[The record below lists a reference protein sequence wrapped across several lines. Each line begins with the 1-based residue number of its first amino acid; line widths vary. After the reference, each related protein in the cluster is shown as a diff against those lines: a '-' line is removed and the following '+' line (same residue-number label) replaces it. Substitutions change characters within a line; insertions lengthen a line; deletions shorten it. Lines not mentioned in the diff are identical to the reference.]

1 MGPPVLPD
9 HPISGWTPTQVL
21 PGPADNLGMSQ
32 RVIARTAPQ
41 PAPTLR
47 TIAAA
52 LVLLAVILAGVSGTV
67 RVNVSGEPPAL
78 EVSH

>member
-1 MGPPVLPD
+1 
-9 HPISGWTPTQVL
+9 
-21 PGPADNLGMSQ
+21 MSQ

-52 LVLLAVILAGVSGTV
+52 LVLLAVVLAGLSGTV

-78 EVSH
+78 EVSR

>member
-1 MGPPVLPD
+1 
-9 HPISGWTPTQVL
+9 
-21 PGPADNLGMSQ
+21 MSQ
-32 RVIARTAPQ
+32 RVIARPAPQ

-67 RVNVSGEPPAL
+67 RVSVSGEPPIVAD
-78 EVSH
+78 SH

>member
-1 MGPPVLPD
+1 
-9 HPISGWTPTQVL
+9 
-21 PGPADNLGMSQ
+21 MSQ

-41 PAPTLR
+41 PASTLR

-52 LVLLAVILAGVSGTV
+52 LVLLAVVLAGLSGTAH
-67 RVNVSGEPPAL
+67 VNVSGEPPAL